1 MLIKGP
7 KSVVPFRSFN
17 KVIVLAKFKLIVSDP
32 ANGKSTASEIEGAR
46 AQALIGRSLGETI
59 DGSPLGIA
67 QSKLRITGGCDK
79 NGIPMRGDVHGG
91 VKKYIVLSAGP
102 GFKPKRHGE
111 RRRKLVRGRTITDE
125 TYQINFALTKEGP
138 AEPKRPAEAKPPPQP
153 PKAATGK
160 ATRKSTH
167 QESSEE
173 TGKERKIGGQYDGF
187 QSKARHV

>member
-7 KSVVPFRSFN
+7 KSVVPFQTFN

-32 ANGKSTASEIEGAR
+32 ANGKSSASEIEGAR

-67 QSKLRITGGCDK
+67 QSRLRITGGCDK
-79 NGIPMRGDVHGG
+79 NGIPMRPDVHGG

-138 AEPKRPAEAKPPPQP
+138 AEPKRAAETKPPAAP
-153 PKAATGK
+153 PKTAPSKQPEKPHTKKVAKKPAKKGK
-160 ATRKSTH
+160 
-167 QESSEE
+167 
-173 TGKERKIGGQYDGF
+173 
-187 QSKARHV
+187 

>member
-7 KSVVPFRSFN
+7 KSVVPFQTFN

-32 ANGKSTASEIEGAR
+32 ANGKSSASEIEGSR

-79 NGIPMRGDVHGG
+79 NGIPMRADVHGG
-91 VKKYIVLSAGP
+91 VKKYIVLSSGP

-125 TYQINFALTKEGP
+125 TYQINFAITKEAP
-138 AEPKRPAEAKPPPQP
+138 PEPKRPAEVKLPAEP
-153 PKAATGK
+153 PKAAPAKQPEKPRTKKVKKPVKKGK
-160 ATRKSTH
+160 
-167 QESSEE
+167 
-173 TGKERKIGGQYDGF
+173 
-187 QSKARHV
+187 